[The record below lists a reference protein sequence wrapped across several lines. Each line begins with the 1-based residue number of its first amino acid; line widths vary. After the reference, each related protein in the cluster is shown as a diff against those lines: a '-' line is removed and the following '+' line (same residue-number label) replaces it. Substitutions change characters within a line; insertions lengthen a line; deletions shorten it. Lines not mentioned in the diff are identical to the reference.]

1 MAIIT
6 ISKQFAAG
14 GVELAERLGAK
25 LGYKVVGKKVLTELA
40 QALDL
45 SEAEAELMKR
55 GQEVGLI
62 SLVDNYLIHTVR
74 RIAQKPEAALND
86 QRYFQTVE
94 KLVKDLAAQDNVIIM
109 GWGAQIILAEA
120 ANARHFRVVCPLE
133 LRGRRLA
140 DKNRL
145 PLSQAM
151 GECERQDGFSANYV
165 QHYLKQDWA
174 APELYHLSINLG
186 HLLFDFDR
194 AIKAIESVL

>member
-1 MAIIT
+1 MAVIT

-14 GVELAERLGAK
+14 GVELAERLAAK
-25 LGYKVVGKKVLTELA
+25 LGYKLAGKKVLTELA

-55 GQEVGLI
+55 GEEVGLI
-62 SLVDNYLIHTVR
+62 SKVDNYLIHTVR
-74 RIAQKPEAALND
+74 RIAQKPEAALDD

-94 KLVKDLAAQDNVIIM
+94 KLVRELAAQDNVILL
-109 GWGAQIILAEA
+109 GWGAQVILAQA

-140 DKNRL
+140 ERNRL
-145 PLSQAM
+145 PLAQAM
-151 GECERQDGFSANYV
+151 GECQRQDGFSQHYV

-174 APELYHLSINLG
+174 APELYHLTINLG
-186 HLLFDFDR
+186 HLTFDFDR
-194 AIKAIESVL
+194 AIKAVESVI